1 MVRTILIAAVLS
13 AAVTAAF
20 AQDSRR
26 GGTSDQ
32 QRACSK
38 DVSRHCRPVMKE
50 DDFAILG
57 CLKENRAKLSK
68 PCLKALAESGQ

>member
-13 AAVTAAF
+13 ATVTAAF
-20 AQDSRR
+20 AQDARR

-32 QRACSK
+32 QSACSK
-38 DVSRHCRPVMKE
+38 DLSRHCRPVMKQ
-50 DDFAILG
+50 DDYVILG

-68 PCLKALAESGQ
+68 SCLRALAESGQ

>member
-1 MVRTILIAAVLS
+1 MVRTILIATALF
-13 AAVTAAF
+13 ATVTAAF
-20 AQDSRR
+20 AQDPRR

-50 DDFAILG
+50 NDYVILG

-68 PCLKALAESGQ
+68 PCLGALAESGQ